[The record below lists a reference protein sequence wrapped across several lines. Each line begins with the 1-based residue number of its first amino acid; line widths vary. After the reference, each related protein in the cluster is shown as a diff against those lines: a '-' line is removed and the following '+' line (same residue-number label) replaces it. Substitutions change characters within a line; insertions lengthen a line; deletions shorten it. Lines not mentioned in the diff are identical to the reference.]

1 MKSRHEV
8 VCGPRSSVLE
18 SARSVTHIDSFFAGV
33 GILARHEVVLRTLPA
48 RCAQAEAGQFWRVRQ
63 HDSAGGNRGS
73 GRRSCTVHVPHQ
85 ARDQGRGKLPRDP
98 SAEAYFPARGHREGL
113 LRQACVFAQIP
124 AVHTLSLRLC
134 SSCSVR
140 FFCQSHSRS
149 LCSLTRSPV
158 NSREATGAVSRRRVQ
173 SRQAA
178 GREV

>member
-18 SARSVTHIDSFFAGV
+18 SARSVTHIDSFFACV

-48 RCAQAEAGQFWRVRQ
+48 RCAQAEAGQFWRLRQ
-63 HDSAGGNRGS
+63 HDSAARNRGS
-73 GRRSCTVHVPHQ
+73 GRYCSVHVPHQ
-85 ARDQGRGKLPRDP
+85 ARDHHRGKLPRGP
-98 SAEAYFPARGHREGL
+98 SAEASFPARGHREDL

-134 SSCSVR
+134 SSCSVH